1 MYALYGFDI
10 ILNNKG
16 HPYCLEI
23 NTLPS
28 MEVTTR
34 FDQKLKYNL

>member
-1 MYALYGFDI
+1 MYALLGFDI
-10 ILNNKG
+10 ILDDHG

-28 MEVTTR
+28 MEVTTHY
-34 FDQKLKYNL
+34 D

>member
-10 ILNNKG
+10 ILNSHG

-28 MEVTTR
+28 MEVTT
-34 FDQKLKYNL
+34 KYD

>member
-10 ILNNKG
+10 ILDDHG

-28 MEVTTR
+28 MFVTTSY
-34 FDQKLKYNL
+34 D